1 MNFEEVFVMFGT
13 LFAAI
18 SLSAIGLLLSKIV
31 LKNEKLKPE
40 QRQQA
45 FLLTIGAAVFL
56 VLVAL
61 LSLKMSSW
69 SSIYSEPPITS
80 GQDLDPSRNAWTL
93 IQATVKDEPL
103 AEKQRGYAAYVEYI
117 DGVNGSSGVREFR
130 GDQTLR
136 LELEDGTEV
145 LFQGFPKPGPTWNW
159 HGEGAFRFLQPGD
172 TVFVE
177 GRISKWQSS
186 EEEKNLY
193 GMYEVE
199 YLYRG
204 GKSDFDNSLLVK
216 TGKMSRY
223 THLTAALISVL
234 GAVLTLGFAL
244 KNRKP

>member
-1 MNFEEVFVMFGT
+1 MFGT
-13 LFAAI
+13 LFAALF
-18 SLSAIGLLLSKIV
+18 LSAIGLLLSKIV

-40 QRQQA
+40 QRQPA
-45 FLLTIGAAVFL
+45 FLMAVGAAVFL
-56 VLVAL
+56 LLVAL
-61 LSLKMSSW
+61 LSLKMSTW
-69 SSIYSEPPITS
+69 SSIYSEPPVAG

-103 AEKQRGYAAYVEYI
+103 AEKQRGYAAYVEYS
-117 DGVNGSSGVREFR
+117 DGVNGSGAVRTFR

-159 HGEGAFRFLQPGD
+159 NEDGAFRFLKPGD

-193 GMYEVE
+193 GMYDVE

-204 GKSDFDNSLLVK
+204 SKSEFDESLLVK

-223 THLTAALISVL
+223 THLIAALIAVL
-234 GAVLTLGFAL
+234 GSVLTLVFAL
-244 KNRKP
+244 KNRKL